1 MPDSTKGDPMS
12 SDMLGPTGPGA
23 LADYPARLVDTPAG
37 SLACRMAGTG
47 RSPTIVLLHGIGSG
61 SGSWVG
67 QLRDLGDRFHLVAWD
82 APGYG
87 DSPIG
92 NLPETPTASDYS
104 AALAGLLDA
113 LEIDRALLVGQSL
126 GAIMATRFAV
136 ERPQRVAGLLLAA
149 PARGYGFLS
158 AAQQDQRQ
166 RERIDRYVAL
176 GAVAHAAERAPN
188 MLPPDA
194 DPDDLDLAVATMAR
208 IGEAGYRRAAH
219 LLATSDILHDVPR
232 LMARTTVLAGG
243 QDRQVPSETC
253 RLIAETVPGGAAFSV
268 LEGAGHAVYF
278 ARAAF
283 NAHLSGFADRLGAA
297 P

>member
-1 MPDSTKGDPMS
+1 MS
-12 SDMLGPTGPGA
+12 SETSEPAWQRA

-37 SLACRMAGTG
+37 LLACRIAGIG

-67 QLRDLGDRFHLVAWD
+67 QLRGLSDRFHLVAWD

-87 DSPIG
+87 DSPVG
-92 NLPETPTASDYS
+92 NLPKTPTASDYT
-104 AALAGLLDA
+104 AALAGLLEA
-113 LEIDRALLVGQSL
+113 LGIDRALLVGQSL

-158 AAQQDQRQ
+158 AMRQAQRQ
-166 RERIDRYVAL
+166 QERIDRYVAL
-176 GAVAHAAERAPN
+176 GADAHAAERAPN

-194 DPDDLDLAVATMAR
+194 DPDDVGLAVATMAR

-232 LMARTTVLAGG
+232 LITRTAVLAGAL
-243 QDRQVPSETC
+243 DRQVPPETC

-268 LEGAGHAVYF
+268 LDGAGHAVYF
-278 ARAAF
+278 SRAVF
-283 NAHLSGFADRLGAA
+283 NAHLCGFVDRLGPA

>member
-1 MPDSTKGDPMS
+1 MS
-12 SDMLGPTGPGA
+12 SDMSEPAWRRA
-23 LADYPARLVDTPAG
+23 LADVPARQLDTPAG
-37 SLACRMAGTG
+37 SLACRIAGTEQA
-47 RSPTIVLLHGIGSG
+47 PTIVLLHGIGSG
-61 SGSWVG
+61 SGSWLG
-67 QLRDLGDRFHLVAWD
+67 QLQDLSGRFRLVAWD

-92 NLPETPTASDYS
+92 NLPKTPTASDYA
-104 AALAGLLDA
+104 AALAGVLDA
-113 LEIDRALLVGQSL
+113 LGIDRAVLVGQSL

-158 AAQQDQRQ
+158 AAQQAQRQ
-166 RERIDRYVAL
+166 QDRIDRYIAL
-176 GAVAHAAERAPN
+176 GAEAHAAERAPN

-194 DPDDLDLAVATMAR
+194 DPDDLGLAVATMAR

-232 LMARTTVLAGG
+232 LIARTTVLAGS
-243 QDRQVPSETC
+243 QDRQVPPDTC
-253 RLIAETVPGGAAFSV
+253 RLIAETVPGGAAFSI

-278 ARAAF
+278 ARTAF
-283 NAHLSGFADRLGAA
+283 NAHLSEFADRLGTA